1 MSLPP
6 SEIPLGAVR
15 FNSDSQKLEYWMGSA
30 WMQIHTFSPNIG
42 GISGQSGSIDGTGTR
57 ALFTGGYI
65 APGPC
70 FNNVDAITIE
80 TQGNTIDF
88 NNLTA
93 NKCGGYGCADRTR
106 AIYAG

>member
-6 SEIPLGAVR
+6 SEIPLGAIR
-15 FNSDSQKLEYWMGSA
+15 FNSDSRKLEYWMGSA

-57 ALFTGGYI
+57 AIFAGGYI

-70 FNNVDAITIE
+70 FNNTDAITIE
-80 TQGNTIDF
+80 TQGNAIDF
-88 NNLTA
+88 GDTSQVGLV
-93 NKCGGYGCADRTR
+93 KLEQLLM
-106 AIYAG
+106 